1 MLLPQEIIR
10 HKRDKQVLA
19 PAEIQ
24 SFVRGIADNS
34 VSEAQIAAFTM
45 AVFLNGMTPAECV
58 DLTLAMRDSGRV
70 MEWRSLGLDG
80 PIVDKHSTGGVGD
93 VVSLMLGPMFAAC
106 GGYNPM
112 ISGRGLGHTGGTLD
126 KLAAIPGYNPF
137 PSPEQ
142 LKATVR
148 EAGTAII
155 GQTAD
160 LAPADK
166 RIYAARDVTA
176 TVESIPLI
184 TASILSKKLA
194 AGLDALVMDVKVGS
208 GAFMPTPELSV
219 ALAKS
224 IVAVGNGA
232 GLKISAL
239 LTDMNQSLAPCAGNA
254 IEVRCALDYLTGKQR
269 PARLHEVTL
278 ALCAEGLLAAGL
290 ASNADEARFR
300 LQASLDSGVAAER
313 FARMVR
319 LLGGPGDLIER
330 PEAYLAQAPVVVDLP
345 APCAGVVAGFDT
357 RALGMAVVALG
368 GGRLRS
374 DQAID
379 PAVGLSDIV
388 GLGTCVQAGEPLLRV
403 HARTAEAAKYAIDR
417 IGSSVRL
424 VDAGENA
431 ALSLPPLIWRRIGA
445 EEAE

>member
-1 MLLPQEIIR
+1 MFLPQEIIR
-10 HKRDKQVLA
+10 HKRDKQVL
-19 PAEIQ
+19 PAGEIQ
-24 SFVRGIADNS
+24 AFIKGITDNR

-45 AVFLNGMTPAECV
+45 AIFLNDMNRDECV
-58 DLTLAMRDSGRV
+58 DLTLSMRDSGRV
-70 MEWRSLGLDG
+70 MEWKSLDLGG

-106 GGYNPM
+106 GGFNPM

-126 KLAAIPGYNPF
+126 KLGSIPGYNPF
-137 PSPEQ
+137 PSPDL

-155 GQTAD
+155 GQTGD

-224 IVAVGNGA
+224 IVAVGTGA
-232 GLKISAL
+232 GLNVSAL

-254 IEVRCALDYLTGKQR
+254 IEVRCALDYLTGKSR

-278 ALCAEGLLAAGL
+278 ALCAEGLVSSGL
-290 ASNADEARFR
+290 ARDLVEARNK
-300 LQASLDSGVAAER
+300 LQASLDSGAAAER
-313 FARMVR
+313 FACMVR
-319 LLGGPGDLIER
+319 LLGGPADLIER
-330 PEAYLAQAPVVVDLP
+330 PDAYLEQAPVTVDLP
-345 APCAGVVAGFDT
+345 APRSGVVAAFDT
-357 RALGMAVVALG
+357 RALGLAVVALG

-374 DQAID
+374 DQVID
-379 PAVGLSDIV
+379 PAVGFSEIV
-388 GLGTCVQAGEPLLRV
+388 ELGASVTRGQPLLRV
-403 HARTAEAAKYAIDR
+403 HARSEAAAALAIDM
-417 IGSSVRL
+417 
-424 VDAGENA
+424 
-431 ALSLPPLIWRRIGA
+431 ALKGITIEETARVEPPLVWQRISA
-445 EEAE
+445 TESA

>member
-1 MLLPQEIIR
+1 MFLPQEIIR
-10 HKRDKQVLA
+10 HKRDKQVL
-19 PAEIQ
+19 PAGEIQ
-24 SFVRGIADNS
+24 AFIKGITDNS

-45 AVFLNGMTPAECV
+45 AIFLNDMSRDECV
-58 DLTLAMRDSGRV
+58 DLTLSMRDSGRV
-70 MEWRSLGLDG
+70 MEWKSLDLGG

-106 GGYNPM
+106 GGFNPM

-126 KLAAIPGYNPF
+126 KLGSIPGYNPF
-137 PSPEQ
+137 PSPEL

-155 GQTAD
+155 GQTGD

-224 IVAVGNGA
+224 IVAVGTGA
-232 GLKISAL
+232 GLNVSAL

-254 IEVRCALDYLTGKQR
+254 IEVRCALDYLTGKSR
-269 PARLHEVTL
+269 PARLHEVTM
-278 ALCAEGLLAAGL
+278 ALCAEGLVSSGL
-290 ASNADEARFR
+290 ARDLTEARKK
-300 LQASLDSGVAAER
+300 LQASLDTGAAAER
-313 FARMVR
+313 FACMVR
-319 LLGGPGDLIER
+319 LLGGPADLIER
-330 PEAYLAQAPVVVDLP
+330 PDAYLEKAPVVVGLA
-345 APCAGVVAGFDT
+345 APRSGVIGSFDT
-357 RALGMAVVALG
+357 RALGLAVVALG

-374 DQAID
+374 DQVID
-379 PAVGLSDIV
+379 PAVGFSEIIE
-388 GLGTCVQAGEPLLRV
+388 LGAAVTRGQPLLRV
-403 HARTAEAAKYAIDR
+403 HARSEAAAALAIDMAMKGITIEDTPR
-417 IGSSVRL
+417 
-424 VDAGENA
+424 DE
-431 ALSLPPLIWRRIGA
+431 PPLIWQRISA
-445 EEAE
+445 TELA

>member
-10 HKRDKQVLA
+10 QKRDKEVLSS
-19 PAEIQ
+19 AEIQ
-24 SFVRGIADNS
+24 SFVEGITDNR
-34 VSEAQIAAFTM
+34 VSEAQIAAFAM
-45 AVFLNGMTPAECV
+45 AVFLNGMSRDECV
-58 DLTLAMRDSGRV
+58 ALTLAMRDSGRV
-70 MEWRSLGLDG
+70 MTWRSLNLDG
-80 PIVDKHSTGGVGD
+80 PIIDKHSTGGVGD

-126 KLAAIPGYNPF
+126 KLGSIPGYNPF
-137 PSPEQ
+137 PTPDQ
-142 LKATVR
+142 LKIAVR

-224 IVAVGNGA
+224 IVAVGTGA
-232 GLKISAL
+232 GLKVNAL

-254 IEVRCALDYLTGKQR
+254 IEVRCALDYLAGRHR
-269 PARLHEVTL
+269 PARLHEVTM
-278 ALCAEGLLAAGL
+278 ALCAEGLVAAGL
-290 ASNADEARFR
+290 AETTEAARVR
-300 LQASLDSGVAAER
+300 LQASLDSGAAADR

-319 LLGGPGDLIER
+319 LLGGPVDLFER
-330 PEAYLAQAPVVVDLP
+330 PDAYLAQAPAVVELP
-345 APCAGVVAGFDT
+345 APCSGIVASFDT

-374 DQAID
+374 DQVID

-388 GLGTCVQAGEPLLRV
+388 ELGASVQAGEPLLRI
-403 HARTAEAAKYAIDR
+403 HARDVPAAKLAAER
-417 IGSSVRL
+417 IGDSIRI
-424 VDAGENA
+424 VDESLRAGFTQ
-431 ALSLPPLIWRRIGA
+431 PPLVWQRISAGDTV
-445 EEAE
+445 

>member
-10 HKRDKQVLA
+10 HIRDKQVL
-19 PAEIQ
+19 PAEEIQ
-24 SFVRGIADNS
+24 AFVRGITDES

-45 AVFLNGMTPAECV
+45 AVFLNGMSRDECV

-70 MEWRSLGLDG
+70 MEWKSLDLSG

-106 GGYNPM
+106 GGFNPM

-126 KLAAIPGYNPF
+126 KLGSIPGYNPF
-137 PSPEQ
+137 PSLEQ
-142 LKATVR
+142 LKKTVR

-155 GQTAD
+155 GQTPD

-224 IVAVGNGA
+224 IVAVGTGA
-232 GLKISAL
+232 GLNVSAL

-254 IEVRCALDYLTGKQR
+254 IEVRCAIDYLTGKSR

-278 ALCAEGLLAAGL
+278 ALCAEGLVSSGL
-290 ASNADEARFR
+290 AKSLDDARIK
-300 LQASLDSGVAAER
+300 LQASLDSGAAADR
-313 FARMVR
+313 FSRMVA
-319 LLGGPGDLIER
+319 LLGGPADLVER
-330 PEAYLAQAPVVVDLP
+330 PDAYLECAPVVVDVR
-345 APCAGVVAGFDT
+345 ATRSGVVAAFDT
-357 RALGMAVVALG
+357 RSLGLAVVALG

-374 DQAID
+374 DQLID
-379 PAVGLSDIV
+379 PAVGFTDIV
-388 GLGTCVQAGEPLLRV
+388 EMGTPIQHSEPLLRI
-403 HARTAEAAKYAIDR
+403 HARTEAAADRAAAMVQQAILIEDQSR
-417 IGSSVRL
+417 S
-424 VDAGENA
+424 A
-431 ALSLPPLIWRRIGA
+431 PPLVWQRISA
-445 EEAE
+445 KESA

>member
-10 HKRDKQVLA
+10 HKRDKQVL
-19 PAEIQ
+19 PTEEIRA
-24 SFVRGIADNS
+24 FIAGITENT

-45 AVFLNGMTPAECV
+45 AVFLNGMSRQECV

-70 MEWRSLGLDG
+70 MEWQSLGLDG

-106 GGYNPM
+106 GGFNPM

-126 KLAAIPGYNPF
+126 KLASIPGYNPF
-137 PSPEQ
+137 PTPDQ

-219 ALAKS
+219 ALARS
-224 IVAVGNGA
+224 IVEVGTGA
-232 GLKISAL
+232 GLKVSAL

-254 IEVRCALDYLTGKQR
+254 IEVRCALDYLTGKHR

-278 ALCAEGLLAAGL
+278 ALCAEGLVAAGL
-290 ASNADEARFR
+290 AVDADDARRR
-300 LQASLDSGVAAER
+300 LQASLDSGAAAER

-319 LLGGPGDLIER
+319 LLGGPADLFER
-330 PEAYLAQAPVVVDLP
+330 PDAYLAQAPVVVELP
-345 APCAGVVAGFDT
+345 APRAGVVAAFDA

-368 GGRLRS
+368 GGRVRS

-388 GLGTCVQAGEPLLRV
+388 ELGAQVPAGAPLLRI
-403 HARTAEAAKYAIDR
+403 HARDADAAKLAAER
-417 IGSSVRL
+417 IGDSIRI
-424 VDAGENA
+424 VDANQA
-431 ALSLPPLIWRRIGA
+431 PPQPPLIWQRIGV
-445 EEAE
+445 EEVE

>member
-10 HKRDKQVLA
+10 HKRDKQLLSA
-19 PAEIQ
+19 EEIQ
-24 SFVRGIADNS
+24 SFVQGITDNT

-45 AVFLNGMTPAECV
+45 AIFLNDMTRNECV

-126 KLAAIPGYNPF
+126 KLGAIPGYNPF

-155 GQTAD
+155 GQTGD

-224 IVAVGNGA
+224 IVSVGTGA
-232 GLKISAL
+232 GLKVSAL

-254 IEVRCALDYLTGKQR
+254 IEVRCALDYLSGKHR
-269 PARLHEVTL
+269 PERLHEVTL

-290 ASNADEARFR
+290 AANAEEARRR
-300 LQASLDSGVAAER
+300 LQASLDSGAAAER

-319 LLGGPGDLIER
+319 LLGGPADLFER
-330 PEAYLAQAPVVVDLP
+330 PDAYLAQAPVVVDLP
-345 APCAGVVAGFDT
+345 APRSGIVAGFDT

-379 PAVGLSDIV
+379 PAVGLGDIV
-388 GLGTCVQAGEPLLRV
+388 ELGARVQAGDPLLRI
-403 HARTAEAAKYAIDR
+403 HARDVEAARQAVER
-417 IGSSVRL
+417 IGDSIRI
-424 VDAGENA
+424 GEA
-431 ALSLPPLIWRRIGA
+431 EPLPPLVWQRIGA
-445 EEAE
+445 EEVE

>member
-1 MLLPQEIIR
+1 MFLPQEIIR
-10 HKRDKQVLA
+10 HKRDKQVLS
-19 PAEIQ
+19 AEEIRTFI
-24 SFVRGIADNS
+24 SGVTNNS

-45 AVFLNGMTPAECV
+45 AVFLNDMNRDECV
-58 DLTLAMRDSGRV
+58 DLTLSMRDSGRV
-70 MEWRSLGLDG
+70 MEWKSLDLNG

-93 VVSLMLGPMFAAC
+93 VVSLMLGPLFAAC

-126 KLAAIPGYNPF
+126 KLGSIPGYNPF
-137 PSPEQ
+137 PSPDR

-224 IVAVGNGA
+224 IVAVGTGA
-232 GLKISAL
+232 GLKVSAL

-254 IEVRCALDYLTGKQR
+254 IEVCCAIDYLTGKSR
-269 PARLHEVTL
+269 PARLHEVTM
-278 ALCAEGLLAAGL
+278 ALCAEGLVASGL
-290 ASNADEARFR
+290 ALDLTIARQK
-300 LQASLDSGVAAER
+300 LQAALDSGAAAER
-313 FARMVR
+313 FSRMVR
-319 LLGGPGDLIER
+319 LLGGPADLVER
-330 PEAYLAQAPVVVDLP
+330 PSAYLETAPVVIELP
-345 APCAGVVAGFDT
+345 ALQSGIVTAFDT
-357 RALGMAVVALG
+357 RALGLAVVALG

-374 DQAID
+374 DQVID
-379 PAVGLSDIV
+379 PAVGFSAIV
-388 GLGTCVQAGEPLLRV
+388 ELGRPVASGEPLLRI
-403 HARTAEAAKYAIDR
+403 HARTAAA
-417 IGSSVRL
+417 
-424 VDAGENA
+424 A
-431 ALSLPPLIWRRIGA
+431 ALAADMAQKAITIEQQARNEPPLVWQRICA
-445 EEAE
+445 KELA

>member
-10 HKRDKQVLA
+10 HKRDKQVL
-19 PAEIQ
+19 PTEEIRA
-24 SFVRGIADNS
+24 FIAGITENT

-45 AVFLNGMTPAECV
+45 AVFLNGMSRQECV

-70 MEWRSLGLDG
+70 MEWQSLGLDG

-126 KLAAIPGYNPF
+126 KLASIPGYNPF
-137 PSPEQ
+137 PTPDQ

-148 EAGTAII
+148 QAGTAII

-219 ALAKS
+219 ALARS
-224 IVAVGNGA
+224 IVEVGSGA
-232 GLKISAL
+232 GLKVSAL

-254 IEVRCALDYLTGKQR
+254 IEVRCAIDYLTGKHR
-269 PARLHEVTL
+269 PARLHEVTM
-278 ALCAEGLLAAGL
+278 ALCAEGLVSAGL
-290 ASNADEARFR
+290 AANADEARVK
-300 LQASLDSGVAAER
+300 LQACLDSGAAADR

-319 LLGGPGDLIER
+319 LLGGPADLIKR
-330 PEAYLAQAPVVVDLP
+330 PDVYLATAPVVVDFVAP
-345 APCAGVVAGFDT
+345 ASGIVTTFDT

-374 DQAID
+374 DQEID

-388 GLGTCVQAGEPLLRV
+388 ELGATVQTGQPLMRI
-403 HARTAEAAKYAIDR
+403 HARTEADAATAAQRLRDAVR
-417 IGSSVRL
+417 IAS
-424 VDAGENA
+424 DAA
-431 ALSLPPLIWRRIGA
+431 PTLPPLVWQRIGA
-445 EEAE
+445 EDAR

>member
-10 HKRDKQVLA
+10 HKRDKQVLSGD
-19 PAEIQ
+19 EIRA
-24 SFVRGIADNS
+24 FVAGITDNT
-34 VSEAQIAAFTM
+34 VSEAQIAAMTM
-45 AVFLNGMTPAECV
+45 AVFLNGMSRSECV
-58 DLTLAMRDSGRV
+58 DLTVSMRDSGRV
-70 MEWRSLGLDG
+70 MEWASLDLDG

-106 GGYNPM
+106 GAYNPM

-126 KLAAIPGYNPF
+126 KLGAIPGYNPF
-137 PSPEQ
+137 PTPEQ
-142 LKATVR
+142 LRLAVR
-148 EAGTAII
+148 EAGSAII

-224 IVAVGNGA
+224 IVSVGTGA
-232 GLKISAL
+232 GLKVSAL

-254 IEVRCALDYLTGKQR
+254 VEVRCAIDYLTGASR
-269 PARLHEVTL
+269 PSRLHEVTL
-278 ALCAEGLLAAGL
+278 ALCAEGLVSSGL
-290 ASNADEARFR
+290 ATDLADARQL
-300 LQASLDSGVAAER
+300 LQSSLESGAAAER

-330 PEAYLAQAPVVVDLP
+330 PDVYLAQAPVVVDFL
-345 APCAGVVAGFDT
+345 ASRTGRVTAFDT
-357 RALGMAVVALG
+357 RSLGLAVVALG

-379 PAVGLSDIV
+379 PAVGLTDIV
-388 GLGTCVQAGEPLLRV
+388 ELGTEVQVGQALLRI
-403 HARTAEAAKYAIDR
+403 HARSQADADAAAQRIRQAITIDDAPFAAYP
-417 IGSSVRL
+417 L
-424 VDAGENA
+424 V
-431 ALSLPPLIWRRIGA
+431 WQRIGA
-445 EEAE
+445 GDAE